1 MKNFLFLLLL
11 SCAAQAH
18 PLVNAAERGD
28 LAAVRRMIENGVC
41 TEVLNEEGETALIEA
56 VDEGHLPIV
65 EFLLKAGADPNF
77 MDRQGE
83 SVLHEAIEEGRVP
96 VIEALLKDPRLH
108 INTVEP
114 IFQRTPLMRLA
125 IAGKADLVEKFIHKG
140 ASVGEVDRDGKT
152 ALDLAKDASVQ
163 KILREHGAK

>member
-1 MKNFLFLLLL
+1 MKNILFLLFL

-28 LAAVRRMIENGVC
+28 LAAVRRMIEDGTC

-56 VDEGHLPIV
+56 VDEGHLPVI
-65 EFLLKAGADPNF
+65 EYLLKAGADPNF
-77 MDRQGE
+77 IDRQGE
-83 SVLHEAIEEGRVP
+83 TVLHEAIEEDRAP
-96 VIEALLKDPRLH
+96 VVELLLKDPRLH

-114 IFQRTPLMRLA
+114 THLRTPLMMVA
-125 IAGKADLVEKFIHKG
+125 MAGKAAWVEKFIHLG
-140 ASVGEVDRDGKT
+140 ASVGEIDRDGKT